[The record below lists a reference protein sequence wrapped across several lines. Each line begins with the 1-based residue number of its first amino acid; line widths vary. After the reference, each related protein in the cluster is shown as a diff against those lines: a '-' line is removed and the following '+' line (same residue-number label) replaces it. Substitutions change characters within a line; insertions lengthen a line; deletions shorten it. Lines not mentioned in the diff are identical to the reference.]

1 MSRTNRKHDRQIER
15 KRRNKGPELFSQA
28 ADNELQQ
35 KADQLAKGLSKATI
49 NHGDVAAAGLLLT
62 LAESAYKD
70 NPAAFERA
78 FSLAERWSK
87 EPQVAMLETGPRL
100 PVTPPVRQLTDG
112 SQAGEE
118 KCGEDDS
125 RSTSKDLSDEILDAE
140 WEMAPGDGAP

>member
-15 KRRNKGPELFSQA
+15 KRRNKGPELLCRA

-35 KADQLAKGLSKATI
+35 KADELAKGLSKATI

-62 LAESAYKD
+62 LAESAYND

-87 EPQVAMLETGPRL
+87 EPQVVPLETGPRL
-100 PVTPPVRQLTDG
+100 PVTKPVPRLTDG
-112 SQAGEE
+112 SQGGE
-118 KCGEDDS
+118 KDDNSS
-125 RSTSKDLSDEILDAE
+125 RTKDLPGPDSSEIIDAE
-140 WEMAPGDGAP
+140 WEMAPGDAG